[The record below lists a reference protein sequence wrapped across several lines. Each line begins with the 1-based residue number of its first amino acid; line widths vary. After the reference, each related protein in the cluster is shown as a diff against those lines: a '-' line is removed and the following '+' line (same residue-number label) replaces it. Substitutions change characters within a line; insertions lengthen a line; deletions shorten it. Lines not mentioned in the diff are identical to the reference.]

1 MSEEPLSPPSAHDT
15 AANTNA
21 MMKTSNKH
29 NIDLLLIVDVL
40 IIHPAIQLFTV
51 IATEAETPLHVA
63 VSV

>member
-1 MSEEPLSPPSAHDT
+1 MSEDPLLQPSVHAVKPSAK
-15 AANTNA
+15 A

-29 NIDLLLIVDVL
+29 NIDLLLIIDVL

>member
-1 MSEEPLSPPSAHDT
+1 
-15 AANTNA
+15 

-29 NIDLLLIVDVL
+29 NIDFLLIIDVL
-40 IIHPAIQLFTV
+40 IIYPAIQLFTV